1 MQTVEL
7 LYEARQVAERLGY
20 QIREENL
27 GGVGG
32 GACEFGGRKWL
43 FIDLAQGPPE
53 QLEALV
59 ATLREDPATA
69 SLLEQVSPQLAWH
82 LGWRRA
88 AA

>member
-7 LYEARQVAERLGY
+7 LQEARWVAERLGY

-43 FIDLAQGPPE
+43 FVDLAQTAPE
-53 QLEALV
+53 QLEAV
-59 ATLREDPATA
+59 TATLRDDPSTSALQ
-69 SLLEQVSPQLAWH
+69 SQLSPQLAWH
-82 LGWRRA
+82 LGLRRA